1 MNKYKV
7 GMSVR
12 DEPGGPERGIC
23 GAETFRETPFPGL
36 ERGQVVGPL
45 GTPRDG
51 HLAP

>member
-7 GMSVR
+7 GTNVR
-12 DEPGGPERGIC
+12 EEPCGPEQGIC

-36 ERGQVVGPL
+36 QRERVVGPL
-45 GTPRDG
+45 GTPGDG